1 MLQPATVVVLGG
13 SLMGRSLRRD
23 SRAVEVAHLQRMSAQ
38 TALDVTRESLARLRA
53 RYGALEDSEAIAL
66 LTGIVDGRL
75 DPEDADVR
83 RRAGLEETFIRN
95 LVRIDPEADRL
106 RALAARLSRAAHR
119 RGVHLR
125 ADLSLPRMPAV
136 VVGPGVAESFGRAV
150 DSTVPDDSARLT
162 ARREGDE
169 VVVTLLTPIID
180 GERDHMR
187 ALPVPGIDTDPEDPS
202 DPVMLWEV
210 RLAPESRV

>member
-1 MLQPATVVVLGG
+1 M
-13 SLMGRSLRRD
+13 
-23 SRAVEVAHLQRMSAQ
+23 
-38 TALDVTRESLARLRA
+38 
-53 RYGALEDSEAIAL
+53 
-66 LTGIVDGRL
+66 
-75 DPEDADVR
+75 R

-106 RALAARLSRAAHR
+106 RAMAARLSRSAHR

-136 VVGPGVAESFGRAV
+136 VVGPEVAESFSSAV

-187 ALPVPGIDTDPEDPS
+187 ALPVPGIDTDPGDPS

-210 RLAPESRV
+210 RLATESPV

>member
-1 MLQPATVVVLGG
+1 
-13 SLMGRSLRRD
+13 
-23 SRAVEVAHLQRMSAQ
+23 
-38 TALDVTRESLARLRA
+38 
-53 RYGALEDSEAIAL
+53 
-66 LTGIVDGRL
+66 
-75 DPEDADVR
+75 
-83 RRAGLEETFIRN
+83 
-95 LVRIDPEADRL
+95 
-106 RALAARLSRAAHR
+106 
-119 RGVHLR
+119 
-125 ADLSLPRMPAV
+125 MPSV

-187 ALPVPGIDTDPEDPS
+187 ALPVPGVDTDPADPS

-210 RLAPESRV
+210 RLATESPV